1 MNYGCPGH
9 QSSSS
14 LGGGVALGSRWL
26 FWVAP
31 IVGGVIGGL
40 IARWLQEE

>member
-1 MNYGCPGH
+1 M
-9 QSSSS
+9 
-14 LGGGVALGSRWL
+14 ALGSLWL

-31 IVGGVIGGL
+31 TVGGVIGGL